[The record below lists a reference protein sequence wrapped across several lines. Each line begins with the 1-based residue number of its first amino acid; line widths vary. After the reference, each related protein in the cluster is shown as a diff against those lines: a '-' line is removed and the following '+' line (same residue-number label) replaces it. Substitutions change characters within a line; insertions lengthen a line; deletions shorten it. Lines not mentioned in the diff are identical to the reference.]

1 MSDSNGPLKTLIVSK
16 MKLRNTKPQIVVV
29 GSSSIDLILKTSVI
43 PTANKTVLARN
54 LSSYLG
60 GKGANQAIATS
71 RLGAHTSLVSCVG
84 MDPYG
89 QQVLRNLDDEEVNVA
104 FVFEDEEEATG
115 TAYVTASDEGNSI
128 VVVPAANYNLSPKN
142 IDEAEKYLLTADFIL
157 TQMEIP
163 AKTVEYLFQKAKKLN
178 KKIGIYAAPAS
189 RLSEEIIDYATFIV
203 AKSTDLEIIFG
214 EGNHE
219 DIMKHLPNKLFVR
232 DGANSTSYFDGSEMK
247 YFRKNPNTEAHS
259 MGLGDAFTSG
269 FSIALLHGNS
279 IEDCVKFGNEVSL
292 KAADYRGSQKGLPYL
307 DDMKQLISLAY

>member
-1 MSDSNGPLKTLIVSK
+1 
-16 MKLRNTKPQIVVV
+16 MKLSNTKPQIVVV

-104 FVFEDEEEATG
+104 YVFEDEEEATG

-128 VVVPAANYNLSPKN
+128 VVVPAANYNLSASN
-142 IDEAEKYLLTADFIL
+142 IDEAEKYLAAADLIL

-163 AKTVEYLFQKAKKLN
+163 SKTVEYLFKKAKKLN

-189 RLSEEIIDYATFIV
+189 RLSEEVIDSATFIV

-247 YFRKNPNTEAHS
+247 YFRKNPSTEAHS

-269 FSIALLHGNS
+269 FSIAILHGNS
-279 IEDCVKFGNEVSL
+279 IEDCVKFGNEVAL

-307 DDMKQLISLAY
+307 SEMKELISLAY